1 MVTQTSG
8 RTDILQHPFQQV
20 LQQLGQPPIMQS
32 GVPPLHPCSL
42 PAAPEKPH
50 RLDPV
55 LLQPTILHSTPVDRK
70 HLENATTDR
79 RGLPGNEHKT
89 VPEALLR
96 PQESSQYLGLPR
108 VGFAPHVTLA
118 ESSLEPMLGASA
130 NMTQNLYGGP
140 FPQGPQ
146 GPLHHHMLD
155 GQLPGLKDRMHRSDS
170 GKQLRSTEEPSSTPA
185 SEKVEFCVYL
195 LDVGNRRWPVV
206 RFSRFFF

>member
-20 LQQLGQPPIMQS
+20 LQQLRQPSTIQS
-32 GVPPLHPCSL
+32 VVPPLHLCSL
-42 PAAPEKPH
+42 PVAPEKSY

-55 LLQPTILHSTPVDRK
+55 LLQPTILHSAPVDRK
-70 HLENATTDR
+70 HLENATTDG

-96 PQESSQYLGLPR
+96 PQESSQYLGLPG

-118 ESSLEPMLGASA
+118 ESSLEPVLRVSA
-130 NMTQNLYGGP
+130 NMTQNLHGGP
-140 FPQGPQ
+140 FPQDPQ
-146 GPLHHHMLD
+146 GPLHQHMLD
-155 GQLPGLKDRMHRSDS
+155 QQLPGLKDRMHGCDS

-185 SEKVEFCVYL
+185 SQKVEFCVHL
-195 LDVGNRRWPVV
+195 LDRGNRWWPVV
-206 RFSRFFF
+206 GFSRFFF